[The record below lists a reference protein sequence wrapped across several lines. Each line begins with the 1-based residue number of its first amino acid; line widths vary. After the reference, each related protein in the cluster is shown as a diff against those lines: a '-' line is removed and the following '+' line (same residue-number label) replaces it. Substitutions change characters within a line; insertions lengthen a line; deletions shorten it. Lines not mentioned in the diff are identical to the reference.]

1 MPKNVKNDKNDYEWK
16 NVNSTSRDSA
26 ARFSILSVVT
36 STLTLT
42 FRGSAFQEK
51 IKKNLLGFVYTVKYL
66 CVYVIKYE
74 EYLLI

>member
-1 MPKNVKNDKNDYEWK
+1 MPKNVKNDKNEWK

-42 FRGSAFQEK
+42 FRGSAF
-51 IKKNLLGFVYTVKYL
+51 
-66 CVYVIKYE
+66 
-74 EYLLI
+74 

>member
-42 FRGSAFQEK
+42 FRGSAF
-51 IKKNLLGFVYTVKYL
+51 
-66 CVYVIKYE
+66 
-74 EYLLI
+74 